1 MRAFFIG
8 LQFLTRISIV
18 EQKDWC
24 EKDFADSVRYFP
36 LIGLVLGIIYAA
48 FAALLLS
55 FLPQNGILLPHH
67 VVAAILLI
75 LPILLTGGL
84 HCDGFMDT
92 MDGLFSGRSRER
104 MLEIMKDSRV
114 GANGVFAFVLL
125 MIFDWSILLDLLQSA
140 WLFPALFAMPIIS
153 RLMMVV
159 AISAFPYARPV
170 GMGKAFKDGGTKSVL
185 YGAFFYTLILVFFPG
200 VAAHFFG
207 IIPLDAAGLS
217 SWLLSMTAVIF
228 AALLFTIF
236 FARYATRHLG
246 GLTGD
251 VYGAITTLT
260 ETLVLLSFLVFSSVS
275 C

>member
-36 LIGLVLGIIYAA
+36 LIGLVLGIIYTA
-48 FAALLLS
+48 FAALLMS

-200 VAAHFFG
+200 VAADFLG

-236 FARYATRHLG
+236 FASYATRHLG